1 MVFIAHPK
9 LKGLTTINIR
19 LEDELNEVSSWLS
32 PQKQFIVI
40 TEDLN
45 LNKLRPDLGEGEIMR
60 DLEDVHGLECLV
72 TKPTTITDTTET
84 LLDVTLTNRPDL
96 FKECGVDDPDIND
109 HLMVYGILTE
119 KNQVSS

>member
-1 MVFIAHPK
+1 
-9 LKGLTTINIR
+9 
-19 LEDELNEVSSWLS
+19 
-32 PQKQFIVI
+32 
-40 TEDLN
+40 
-45 LNKLRPDLGEGEIMR
+45 MR